1 MGTEGEIVN
10 KLPTEGKKRG
20 RPPGAPNKSKNNLQS
35 AAHIGHQVFPA
46 SEICS
51 IIAQCGKYNVATFNF
66 GGLSLTFSTD
76 SSQKPDTRAGQAQKF
91 GNVIP
96 PQEIIFPGEK
106 VLKEELRQ
114 ADLLITDPFVYE
126 QEQIDGMMNPNSSRT
141 RLNEESED
149 SFRPQ

>member
-1 MGTEGEIVN
+1 MN

-20 RPPGAPNKSKNNLQS
+20 RPAGSTNKLKDKPKTP
-35 AAHIGHQVFPA
+35 AHIGPQVFPA

-96 PQEIIFPGEK
+96 PQEIMFPGEK

-114 ADLLITDPFVYE
+114 ADLLVTDPYVYE
-126 QEQIDGMMNPNSSRT
+126 QEQIDGFLNPNSSRT
-141 RLNEESED
+141 RLNAEETED